1 MLPKHTGSIP
11 DQGTKTLHVVT
22 YEQKEKKQKEQ
33 KEKKITV
40 LHKNPTTKTTG
51 LMGKL

>member
-40 LHKNPTTKTTG
+40 AAANNMVLASNTFYF
-51 LMGKL
+51 